1 MRIEWKEISNE
12 VDSDVDFTTQ
22 TGKFEIEKSIFTL
35 ISVSMV
41 AVIDEMHLIMLIDM
55 TVKIHVKE

>member
-35 ISVSMV
+35 IPVSMV

>member
-22 TGKFEIEKSIFTL
+22 TGKFEIKKSIFTL

-41 AVIDEMHLIMLIDM
+41 AVIEEMQLIMLIDM